1 MSFSEY
7 PNRRI
12 NHKWSLMKYW
22 SSPLKEKS
30 WSPLLSVSNPD
41 FQVLLQT
48 IRLNICPWMLLGMGQ
63 SSLVLSFEWTPQNT
77 MNQQNLKTYVQQLLD
92 KARHTHFPLGLII
105 SQGHSSFECL
115 FEAYSELWRKRMI
128 EKKITTGKNSW
139 PKNCCHQLLPCYL
152 EVMQEEFFNGSTTG
166 LCSHVQLSHNS
177 LYASAH
183 ITPFHPT
190 ITYHNISTHVRI
202 CHNQIWFFLSWYD
215 MIWDDVMWYD
225 MIWYDMIWCDVMWCY
240 VLWHIISYHT
250 IS

>member
-22 SSPLKEKS
+22 SSHLKEKS

-183 ITPFHPT
+183 ITPFHPSLHCSNDT
-190 ITYHNISTHVRI
+190 LCGGS
-202 CHNQIWFFLSWYD
+202 
-215 MIWDDVMWYD
+215 
-225 MIWYDMIWCDVMWCY
+225 
-240 VLWHIISYHT
+240 VL
-250 IS
+250 